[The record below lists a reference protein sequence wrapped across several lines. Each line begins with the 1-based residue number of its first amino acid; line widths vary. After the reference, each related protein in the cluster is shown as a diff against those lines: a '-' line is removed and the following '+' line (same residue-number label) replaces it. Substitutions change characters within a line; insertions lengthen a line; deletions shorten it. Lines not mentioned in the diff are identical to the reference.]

1 MSTDSKDN
9 LFNGASGAFVEELF
23 ARYSRDPS
31 SVDPSWQ
38 EYFEELAEDARLLMG
53 AGVEKPGASW
63 ERNDWPQ
70 DNGDDLLS
78 ALNPGFEVK
87 AQKKKKGSA
96 SEKDIRN
103 ATLDSIRCLMMIRT
117 FRVRGHLHANLD
129 PLGLTE
135 KPYHSELD
143 PETYGFSDGD
153 LDRDIFLDNVLGL
166 ETATVREV
174 LEILNRTYCSS
185 FGVEFMHINSAEE
198 KSWILERIEGRD
210 KEIHFTD
217 EGKKA
222 ILQKLTEAEGFEGY
236 LAKKYVGTKRFGLD
250 GAETLIP
257 ALEAVIKT
265 GGQTGIKEIVLGM
278 PHRGRLNVLTN
289 VMSKPFQAIFHEFHG
304 GSATPDEIEGSGDV
318 KYHLGAS
325 SDREFDGNSVHL
337 SLTANPSHL
346 EAVNPVAL
354 GKTRAK
360 LTQRNDINGTS
371 VLTLLMHGDAA
382 FSGQGIVAE
391 GFALSDLRGYSTGGT
406 IHVVVNNQIG
416 FTTAPHYSRSSPY
429 PSDMAKAIQAPV
441 FHANGDDPEAVVFA
455 MKLATEYRQ
464 KFKKDVVVDM
474 FCYRRF
480 GHNEG
485 DEPSF
490 TQPLMY
496 KRIKNHPSTRTI
508 YADRLVREGLLSS
521 DETDQMAKDFHTYLD
536 VEFEAARNYKPEK
549 ADWFAGSWSG
559 LERPDDDIRRGSQTG
574 VHTDELKNLG
584 QLLTTVPDNFKVH
597 RTLQRTLEA
606 KARMFETGENFDWAT
621 AEALAYGTLIREGH
635 RVRLSGQDS
644 QRGTFSNRHSVFID
658 QETEDRYAP
667 LAHAGDGPD
676 AHATYEVIDSALS
689 EEAVLGYE
697 YGYTMAEPNALVI
710 WEAQFGDFANGA
722 QMIFDQFISSAE
734 SKWLRFSGLVV
745 CLPHGYE
752 GQGPEH
758 SSARLERFLQLCAE
772 DNMQVVN
779 CTTPANY
786 YHVLRRQMKRKFRKP
801 LIIMTPKSL
810 LRHKLATSKIEDMG
824 ENSEFHRILWDDA
837 ESDPHKTI
845 KINKPA
851 GIKRVIL
858 CSGKVYY
865 DLMAERDERKQKDT
879 YIMRIEQ
886 LYPFPKEAL
895 SVELKRFKNLETVV
909 WCQEE
914 PKNMGSWNFI
924 DPYIEETLELVGGK
938 SSRPIYAG
946 RKAAASPATGLMERH
961 KLQQADLVDQ
971 ALTIEKR

>member
-1 MSTDSKDN
+1 MSIDSKDN
-9 LFNGASGAFVEELF
+9 LFNGSSGAFVEELF

-38 EYFEELAEDARLLMG
+38 EYFQELADDARALMG
-53 AGVEKPGASW
+53 VGLEKPGASW
-63 ERNDWPQ
+63 ERSDWPN
-70 DNGDDLLS
+70 DASDDLIS
-78 ALNPGFEVK
+78 ALNPGFAEKV
-87 AQKKKKGSA
+87 QSKKKGKA
-96 SEKDIRN
+96 TEEDIRK

-117 FRVRGHLHANLD
+117 YRVRGHLHADLD

-143 PETYGFSDGD
+143 PETYGFMESD
-153 LDRDIFLDNVLGL
+153 LDREIFLDHVLGL

-174 LEILNRTYCSS
+174 LEILKRTYCST
-185 FGVEFMHINSAEE
+185 FGVEFMHINDPEE
-198 KSWILERIEGRD
+198 KSWILQRIEGRD
-210 KEIHFTD
+210 KEIHFTT

-222 ILQKLTEAEGFEGY
+222 ILQKLTEAEAYESY

-265 GGQTGIKEIVLGM
+265 GGQNGIKEIVLGM

-289 VMSKPFQAIFHEFHG
+289 VMSKPYQAIFHEFHG
-304 GSATPDEIEGSGDV
+304 GSSTPDETEGSGDV

-325 SDREFDGNSVHL
+325 SDRSFDGNEVHL

-360 LTQRNDINGTS
+360 LTQRNDIGGTS

-382 FSGQGIVAE
+382 FAGQGIVAE
-391 GFALSDLRGYSTGGT
+391 GFAISDLLGYSTGGT

-416 FTTAPHYSRSSPY
+416 FTTTPHYSRSSPY

-464 KFKKDVVVDM
+464 QFKKDVVVDM

-496 KRIKNHPSTRTI
+496 KRIKDQSSTRTI
-508 YADRLVREGLLSS
+508 YAERLVREGVITA
-521 DETDQMAKDFHTYLD
+521 DETDQMVVDFNKYLD
-536 VEFEAARNYKPEK
+536 GEFEAAKTYKPEK
-549 ADWFAGSWSG
+549 ADWFAGSWEG
-559 LERPDDDIRRGSQTG
+559 LERPDNDLRRGSNTG
-574 VHTDELKNLG
+574 VKVKELNDLG
-584 QLLTTVPDNFKVH
+584 RLLTTVPEGFKIH
-597 RTLQRTLEA
+597 RTLQRTLDA
-606 KARMFETGENFDWAT
+606 KARMFESGENFDWAT
-621 AEALAYGTLIREGH
+621 AEALAFGTLIREGH

-644 QRGTFSNRHSVFID
+644 QRGTFSHRHSVFID
-658 QETEDRYAP
+658 QDTEERYAP
-667 LAHAGDGPD
+667 LAHAGKGPD

-689 EEAVLGYE
+689 EEAVLGFE

-722 QMIFDQFISSAE
+722 QMIFDQFISSGE

-779 CTTPANY
+779 CTTPANF

-801 LIIMTPKSL
+801 LIMMTPKSL

-837 ESDPHKTI
+837 QSDPHKTI
-845 KINKPA
+845 KINKDA
-851 GIKRVIL
+851 DIKRVVL

-865 DLMAERDERKQKDT
+865 DLMAERDARKQKDT
-879 YIMRIEQ
+879 YLLRVEQ
-886 LYPFPKEAL
+886 LYPFPAEAL
-895 SVELKRFKNLETVV
+895 ANELKRFKNAKVVV

-914 PKNMGSWNFI
+914 PKNMGSWSFI
-924 DPYIEETLELVGGK
+924 DPCIEEVLGAIGGK
-938 SSRPIYAG
+938 ISRPAYAG

-961 KLQQADLVDQ
+961 KKEQADLLDQ